1 MAAPSAQELLTSDDP
16 SPQKV
21 IKAKKSKNVH
31 SGIATILATF
41 NNTHVSLTD
50 KQGNLIAWS
59 TAGKNGFRG
68 SRKSTSYAAQKVAQ
82 DAARRAMA
90 HGLKEIE
97 VRVKGPGSGR
107 ESAIRALQA
116 VGLEI
121 RSLPHRPP
129 SPPRASSDVETGFA
143 LQATADALNVP
154 AGGTAMVTVTSAR
167 RGYNGPI
174 EIVAIDLPAGFTSIP
189 TVIGKGQNSVVL
201 TVSATTDA
209 ASGKWANIRI
219 VGRAK
224 VGAQDYES
232 VASVET
238 ALKTRFAAML
248 WPPRTLT
255 GAVGLGVAPAAQITL
270 KVETQSIVFGKSL
283 TAKIKV
289 TANTGRQTRSE
300 RG

>member
-1 MAAPSAQELLTSDDP
+1 MAEEENQPQPEAQQPEAEAKQETPAATPAEESSAPKAKPNSEDKTKDEGKGKKESKSKGEKDNSVSKEEEDSGVAAPSAQELLTSDDP

-41 NNTHVSLTD
+41 NNTHVSLSD

-90 HGLKEIE
+90 HGLKEVE

-121 RSLPHRPP
+121 
-129 SPPRASSDVETGFA
+129 
-143 LQATADALNVP
+143 
-154 AGGTAMVTVTSAR
+154 
-167 RGYNGPI
+167 
-174 EIVAIDLPAGFTSIP
+174 TSIR
-189 TVIGKGQNSVVL
+189 
-201 TVSATTDA
+201 D
-209 ASGKWANIRI
+209 
-219 VGRAK
+219 
-224 VGAQDYES
+224 
-232 VASVET
+232 
-238 ALKTRFAAML
+238 
-248 WPPRTLT
+248 
-255 GAVGLGVAPAAQITL
+255 
-270 KVETQSIVFGKSL
+270 
-283 TAKIKV
+283 V
-289 TANTGRQTRSE
+289 TPIPHNGCRPKKR
-300 RG
+300 RRV

>member
-1 MAAPSAQELLTSDDP
+1 MADEENKSQQPEAQQPEAEAKQETPAAAPAEETPAPKAKAKAKAKAKPKAKAKAKPEAKDESKPEAKDEAKAKKKTKAKDEAKPEAKDEAKSEPKPKPEDKDEPKPEAKDEAKAKKKTKVKGKKDDSDSEQEEDASVAAPSAQELLTSDDP

-21 IKAKKSKNVH
+21 VKAKKSKNVH

-121 RSLPHRPP
+121 
-129 SPPRASSDVETGFA
+129 
-143 LQATADALNVP
+143 
-154 AGGTAMVTVTSAR
+154 
-167 RGYNGPI
+167 
-174 EIVAIDLPAGFTSIP
+174 TSIR
-189 TVIGKGQNSVVL
+189 
-201 TVSATTDA
+201 D
-209 ASGKWANIRI
+209 
-219 VGRAK
+219 
-224 VGAQDYES
+224 
-232 VASVET
+232 
-238 ALKTRFAAML
+238 
-248 WPPRTLT
+248 
-255 GAVGLGVAPAAQITL
+255 
-270 KVETQSIVFGKSL
+270 
-283 TAKIKV
+283 V
-289 TANTGRQTRSE
+289 TPIPHNGCRPKKR
-300 RG
+300 RRV

>member
-1 MAAPSAQELLTSDDP
+1 MADEENKSKQPEAQQPEAEAKQETPAAPAEEASAPKAKAKPKAKGEAKPKDDEAKPKAKKEAKGKKDDSDSEEDGESSVAAPSAQELLTSDDP
-16 SPQKV
+16 TPQKV

-41 NNTHVSLTD
+41 NNTHVSLSD

-121 RSLPHRPP
+121 
-129 SPPRASSDVETGFA
+129 
-143 LQATADALNVP
+143 
-154 AGGTAMVTVTSAR
+154 
-167 RGYNGPI
+167 
-174 EIVAIDLPAGFTSIP
+174 TSIR
-189 TVIGKGQNSVVL
+189 
-201 TVSATTDA
+201 D
-209 ASGKWANIRI
+209 
-219 VGRAK
+219 
-224 VGAQDYES
+224 
-232 VASVET
+232 
-238 ALKTRFAAML
+238 
-248 WPPRTLT
+248 
-255 GAVGLGVAPAAQITL
+255 
-270 KVETQSIVFGKSL
+270 
-283 TAKIKV
+283 V
-289 TANTGRQTRSE
+289 TPIPHNGCRPKKR
-300 RG
+300 RRV

>member
-1 MAAPSAQELLTSDDP
+1 MADEENKSQQPEEEAKQETPAAPPAEETPAPKPKAKAKAKDEPKSKAEPDSKAKDEPKSKDEPDSKAKDEPKAKAKDEPKAKAKDEPKAKAKDEPKAKKKTKAKANKDDSDSEQEEDTSVAAPSAKELLTSDDP

-21 IKAKKSKNVH
+21 VKAKKSKNVH

-121 RSLPHRPP
+121 
-129 SPPRASSDVETGFA
+129 
-143 LQATADALNVP
+143 
-154 AGGTAMVTVTSAR
+154 
-167 RGYNGPI
+167 
-174 EIVAIDLPAGFTSIP
+174 TSIR
-189 TVIGKGQNSVVL
+189 
-201 TVSATTDA
+201 D
-209 ASGKWANIRI
+209 
-219 VGRAK
+219 
-224 VGAQDYES
+224 
-232 VASVET
+232 
-238 ALKTRFAAML
+238 
-248 WPPRTLT
+248 
-255 GAVGLGVAPAAQITL
+255 
-270 KVETQSIVFGKSL
+270 
-283 TAKIKV
+283 V
-289 TANTGRQTRSE
+289 TPIAHNGCRPKKR
-300 RG
+300 RRV

>member
-1 MAAPSAQELLTSDDP
+1 MADEENKSQQPEAEAKQETHAAAPAEGTPTSKAKAKPEGKGEAKPEAKAKPEDKDEPKPEAKAKKKTKAKDEAKPEAKANPEDQDEAKPEAKDEAKAKKKTKAKVKKDDSDSEQEEDTSVAAPSAQELLTSDDP

-21 IKAKKSKNVH
+21 VKAKKSKNVH

-121 RSLPHRPP
+121 
-129 SPPRASSDVETGFA
+129 
-143 LQATADALNVP
+143 
-154 AGGTAMVTVTSAR
+154 
-167 RGYNGPI
+167 
-174 EIVAIDLPAGFTSIP
+174 TSIR
-189 TVIGKGQNSVVL
+189 
-201 TVSATTDA
+201 D
-209 ASGKWANIRI
+209 
-219 VGRAK
+219 
-224 VGAQDYES
+224 
-232 VASVET
+232 
-238 ALKTRFAAML
+238 
-248 WPPRTLT
+248 
-255 GAVGLGVAPAAQITL
+255 
-270 KVETQSIVFGKSL
+270 
-283 TAKIKV
+283 V
-289 TANTGRQTRSE
+289 TPIPHNGCRPKKR
-300 RG
+300 RRV